1 MIVEDRRCCFCHNT
15 QNLHIHHCLH
25 GTANRAKAEKYGL
38 TVYLC
43 AYHHNLGKKCVH
55 NNAEM
60 DMILKKEAQKYFE
73 EHIGSRELWLQEF
86 GKNYL

>member
-1 MIVEDRRCCFCHNT
+1 MVSDERCYFCHNT
-15 QNLHIHHCLH
+15 QNLHIHHIFG
-25 GTANRAKAEKYGL
+25 GTANRRKSEKYGL

-55 NNAEM
+55 NNKEM
-60 DMILKKEAQKYFE
+60 DLILKKQAQEYFE
-73 EHIGSRELWLQEF
+73 EECGLHEDFMREF